1 MKRLLILAA
10 FLPLA
15 AFAQPLNT
23 TNNPNLPGYQIP
35 SQQRMQTQMLNQ
47 QQQQKGM
54 LNQNLQTQTRLQQQH
69 LEAQI
74 NNNSQRVR
82 QAQPG
87 ELDPST
93 QQVLPNTNG
102 GMLNQSVNSDATLGQ
117 QQHMLPANQTGSSM
131 LNQSNVSTPQA
142 NIPLKTVTP

>member
-1 MKRLLILAA
+1 MKRLILVAA
-10 FLPLA
+10 LLPLT
-15 AFAQPLNT
+15 AFAQPINT
-23 TNNPNLPGYQIP
+23 TNNPNLPGYENP
-35 SQQRMQTQMLNQ
+35 TQQRMQTQMLNQ

-74 NNNSQRVR
+74 NNNAQRVR

-102 GMLNQSVNSDATLGQ
+102 GMLNQSVSSDATLTQ
-117 QQHMLPANQTGSSM
+117 QQHMLPPPKQTNGM
-131 LNQSNVSTPQA
+131 LNQNTISTPQA
-142 NIPLKTVTP
+142 IIPLKTVTP

>member
-1 MKRLLILAA
+1 MKLLLIATA
-10 FLPLA
+10 FLPLTLC
-15 AFAQPLNT
+15 AQPLNT
-23 TNNPNLPGYQIP
+23 TNNPNLPGYENP

-47 QQQQKGM
+47 QQQQKKM

-82 QAQPG
+82 QVPPG
-87 ELDPST
+87 ELGQG
-93 QQVLPNTNG
+93 QQMLPNGNG
-102 GMLNQSVNSDATLGQ
+102 GMLNQSKN
-117 QQHMLPANQTGSSM
+117 
-131 LNQSNVSTPQA
+131 STPQA